1 MAASCPGSWVGQWR
15 VAGPQQEQMNRLLPA
30 QAESLPSPA
39 EEACPWEHPVFC
51 IGAVRI
57 CTPLPLIHPVI

>member
-1 MAASCPGSWVGQWR
+1 MAASYPGSWVGQWK

-39 EEACPWEHPVFC
+39 EEPASGSIQCFVLEQSGFE
-51 IGAVRI
+51 
-57 CTPLPLIHPVI
+57 PLCHSSTL